1 MDYSYGDIY
10 INEKKIE
17 GSKPKISEEQKNELF
32 NIGKYS
38 ICKIQL
44 SDINLGNG
52 FFCQVNINEKKY
64 NILIIN
70 EKIISKE
77 QIKNLENLKI
87 KYKGKNIIIKNH
99 NINLNIEKY
108 NCIEINNEQIKDF
121 YKIEGNFNL
130 NYQDIKK
137 KIKKEREKFMNEILL
152 SIKGTEFICQIPY
165 NNNNINVLFT
175 NNHIINED

>member
-17 GSKPKISEEQKNELF
+17 GSKPKISEEQKNELL

-87 KYKGKNIIIKNH
+87 K
-99 NINLNIEKY
+99 
-108 NCIEINNEQIKDF
+108 
-121 YKIEGNFNL
+121 
-130 NYQDIKK
+130 
-137 KIKKEREKFMNEILL
+137 
-152 SIKGTEFICQIPY
+152 
-165 NNNNINVLFT
+165 
-175 NNHIINED
+175 